1 MECVR
6 ERFGISGST
15 LKIIAIISMTID
27 HFAASFLYRGIMILP
42 SVTSNTELMRFL
54 RELYSAMRA
63 IGRPAFPIF
72 CFLLVEG
79 FCHTR
84 NQTKYAA
91 RLFVFALISEI
102 PFDYGLRGAFF
113 VERHQNVFFTLFI
126 GLMVMIL
133 YTKCSKIP
141 LLQLVILGLG
151 LLAGKYFY
159 VDYGFRGVF
168 LIEVLF
174 LFRNERLMQI
184 IAGVFAISWEAT
196 APIAFL
202 PIWLYNGKRGLRL
215 RYFFY
220 AFYPAHLIIF
230 GILTFAVLPAVAS

>member
-1 MECVR
+1 MEQFR
-6 ERFGISGST
+6 QRFGLSGST

-27 HFAASFLYRGIMILP
+27 HFAASFLYRGIMTLP
-42 SVTSNTELMRFL
+42 SVSSNTDLMQVL
-54 RELYSAMRA
+54 RKLYLVMRD

-84 NQTKYAA
+84 NPKKYAT
-91 RLFVFALISEI
+91 RLFLFALISEI
-102 PFDYGLRGAFF
+102 PFDYGLRGGFF
-113 VERHQNVFFTLFI
+113 VSHHQNVFFTLFI

-133 YTKCSKIP
+133 YTKFWQKP
-141 LLQLVILGLG
+141 LLQYVVLALG

-159 VDYGFRGVF
+159 VDYGFKGVF

-174 LFRNERLMQI
+174 LFRNERLMQM
-184 IAGVFAISWEAT
+184 IAGALAISWEPPAM
-196 APIAFL
+196 IAFL
-202 PIWLYNGKRGLRL
+202 PLWMYNGKRGLSL

-220 AFYPAHLIIF
+220 AFYPVHLMVF
-230 GILTFAVLPAVAS
+230 GILTFYVLPMIA